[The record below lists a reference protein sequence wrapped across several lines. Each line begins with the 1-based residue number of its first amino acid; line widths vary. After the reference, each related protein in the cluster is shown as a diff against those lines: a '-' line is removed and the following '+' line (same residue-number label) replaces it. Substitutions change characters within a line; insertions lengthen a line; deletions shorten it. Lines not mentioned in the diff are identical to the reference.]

1 MRLLNIGSV
10 NIDHVYT
17 VDHFVRPGETLASV
31 QYDIFAGGK
40 GFNQSIALAR
50 AGVAVRHAGMVGD
63 DGAWLLE
70 RLQREGVDITPL
82 AVTTSATGHAVIQVV
97 PTGENAIVLHGG
109 ANLAI
114 TDALIAQSVS
124 SCSPGDYLLVQNETS
139 SVAASIRIGRQHGL
153 RVVFNPAPM
162 TPAVRGYPL
171 HDVDIFILNETEAEM
186 LTGETMPEGIRRA
199 MSKQFP
205 RAATVLTLGRQG
217 ALYFDSLR
225 LLRQPAEAVAAVDT
239 TAAGDTFIGYFL
251 AELMRSGDPGKALA
265 LGCRASAIC
274 VTRVGASDSIPDRSE
289 AEAANQQIHPIAG
302 KPGSGQ
308 ENTMTLINRP
318 GSRRCLSTMG

>member
-1 MRLLNIGSV
+1 MLVHFSLIATWPWSKMHLLNIGSV

-17 VDHFVRPGETLASV
+17 VDHFVRPGETLASL
-31 QYDIFAGGK
+31 QYAVFAGGK

-63 DGAWLLE
+63 DGGWLRE
-70 RLQREGVDITPL
+70 RLQREGVDVTSL
-82 AVTTSATGHAVIQVV
+82 LVTTAATGHAVIQVV

-109 ANLAI
+109 ANLVI
-114 TDALIAQSVS
+114 TDAHVARSVK

-139 SVAASIRIGRQHGL
+139 SVAAAVRIGRQQGL

-162 TPAVRGYPL
+162 TPAVSGYPL
-171 HDVDIFILNETEAEM
+171 QDVDIFILNETEAEG
-186 LTGETMPEGIRRA
+186 LTGETTPESIRRA

-217 ALYFDSLR
+217 AMYFDSLR
-225 LLRQPAEAVAAVDT
+225 VLRQPAATVAAVDT

-265 LGCRASAIC
+265 LGCRAAAIC
-274 VTRVGASDSIPDRSE
+274 VTRVGASDSIPARTDV
-289 AEAANQQIHPIAG
+289 EAANQQMHPIAG
-302 KPGSGQ
+302 KPGSK
-308 ENTMTLINRP
+308 
-318 GSRRCLSTMG
+318 